1 MDRELENIIKDID
14 ENKLEDL
21 TSSKIKEYKNN
32 ILQKMGLEGS
42 MVKKYHKIL
51 KDYKYVDEID
61 ELIIGRYIRWFNLND
76 LDNHKLYNGLI
87 LTNIEYKN
95 QTIVLICKNFRNQ
108 FFNIKMNESL
118 IFQKMTYKEQLLIQI
133 LDQIEE
139 K

>member
-51 KDYKYVDEID
+51 KDYKYID
-61 ELIIGRYIRWFNLND
+61 ERDERQERDERDG
-76 LDNHKLYNGLI
+76 
-87 LTNIEYKN
+87 E
-95 QTIVLICKNFRNQ
+95 
-108 FFNIKMNESL
+108 NESNEST
-118 IFQKMTYKEQLLIQI
+118 KR
-133 LDQIEE
+133 DE
-139 K
+139 KHMKRLKARRCV